1 MQAADLIRELEAMPQ
16 DFPVHFWANGQRR
29 EIIEA
34 RNVGDC
40 VDLYEEDDQHEAD
53 TRADLL
59 DALYLALPFVEDHE
73 QSDIYKTG
81 AVSRALIT
89 IRAAIKQ
96 AEATQ

>member
-1 MQAADLIRELEAMPQ
+1 MTDQ
-16 DFPVHFWANGQRR
+16 DT
-29 EIIEA
+29 
-34 RNVGDC
+34 
-40 VDLYEEDDQHEAD
+40 QHEAD
-53 TRADLL
+53 TRADML